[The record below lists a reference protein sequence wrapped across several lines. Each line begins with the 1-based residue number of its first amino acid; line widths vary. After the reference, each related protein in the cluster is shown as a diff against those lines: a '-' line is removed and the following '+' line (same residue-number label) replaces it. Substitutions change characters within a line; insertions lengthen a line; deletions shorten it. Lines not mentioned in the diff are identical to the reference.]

1 VNLIFF
7 GQIKISIALSALS
20 QQICAAVSPGA
31 CITAQLAGRLQI
43 WHWHGGS
50 GGAALVPVV
59 LSFDLANFATKIKSN
74 NQNKNGRSG
83 EMKPT
88 APR

>member
-1 VNLIFF
+1 VHLIFF
-7 GQIKISIALSALS
+7 VQIKISIGLSALR

-31 CITAQLAGRLQI
+31 CYTAQSAGRLQI
-43 WHWHGGS
+43 WQWHGGS
-50 GGAALVPVV
+50 GGPASVPVV
-59 LSFDLANFATKIKSN
+59 LVFGLANFATKTKSKS
-74 NQNKNGRSG
+74 QNKNGQSG